1 MQRTLPAALGVVMLA
16 VAGCANEPNGGVR
29 AEYEQQRAIWEATNM
44 ADYTYQLRIS
54 CFCPSGPFPVLVT
67 VEDGMV
73 AALEWVDP
81 PQDFSDPEPDANF
94 YGKTIDDLY
103 DIIRDALDAEAD
115 SIAVTYNPVGQYPTN
130 ISIDF
135 FIDAVDDEITYEASS
150 LAAPARVN

>member
-1 MQRTLPAALGVVMLA
+1 MQRVLPTALGVVMLA
-16 VAGCANEPNGGVR
+16 VAGCGTDPNGDLR
-29 AEYEQQRAIWEATNM
+29 AEYEQQRAMWEATNT

-67 VEDGMV
+67 VEGGMV
-73 AALEWVDP
+73 AALEWVDA
-81 PQDFSDPEPDANF
+81 PQDFSDPDPDADF

-115 SIAVTYNPVGQYPTN
+115 GIAVTYNHTAQYPAN

-135 FIDAVDDEITYEASS
+135 FVNAVDDEITYEASS
-150 LAAPARVN
+150 LTAPAQVN